1 LGVFL
6 NGSAANAEDFA
17 RFPRGLAYGGLR
29 KHLSL
34 AICENPPL
42 GWVRG
47 TKATDAVECMKRD
60 EVECSLFVWQQ
71 GPPLKTAA
79 ALPVGPK
86 IGTESPLANPKSL
99 LRRIS
104 STARG
109 SGPR

>member
-1 LGVFL
+1 MFL
-6 NGSAANAEDFA
+6 DGSAANAEDFA
-17 RFPRGLAYGGLR
+17 HFPRRLACGGPC
-29 KHLSL
+29 KHFSL
-34 AICENPPL
+34 TICENPLL
-42 GWVRG
+42 GWLRG
-47 TKATDAVECMKRD
+47 TKATDAVECIKRD
-60 EVECSLFVWQQ
+60 EVERSLFVWQQ

>member
-17 RFPRGLAYGGLR
+17 RFPRGLAYGGPR

-47 TKATDAVECMKRD
+47 TKATDAVECIKRD

-71 GPPLKTAA
+71 GPRGALKDRSRPA
-79 ALPVGPK
+79 GW
-86 IGTESPLANPKSL
+86 TEN
-99 LRRIS
+99 RD
-104 STARG
+104 
-109 SGPR
+109 